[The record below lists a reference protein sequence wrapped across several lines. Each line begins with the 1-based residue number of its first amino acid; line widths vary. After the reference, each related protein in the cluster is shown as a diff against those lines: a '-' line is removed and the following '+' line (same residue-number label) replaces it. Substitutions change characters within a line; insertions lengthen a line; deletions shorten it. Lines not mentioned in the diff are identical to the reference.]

1 MRENRRLRRGIYL
14 LPTCFTVGNL
24 FCGFFSLVES
34 SRGGF
39 ELAALLIIVAG
50 ILDGLDGRIARL
62 TGTSSEFGLEFDSLA
77 DVVSFGVAPA
87 FLAYR
92 WALSPLDR
100 IGWLIA
106 FLFVIC
112 AATRLARFNI
122 QHAASDK
129 RHFVG
134 LPSPPAAA
142 VLASVAF
149 AFPAPPPIR
158 AVTAA
163 LAVLVTA
170 VALLMVSRLRY
181 RSFKDFDLRNRRSYI
196 AVLPIAVA
204 LVAVLTHPKG
214 AILTLAVAYL
224 LSGPGAYLWGLVQ
237 RLLGRGPSPSVGVTG
252 AAGGKDA

>member
-1 MRENRRLRRGIYL
+1 MRERRRLRRGIYL

-24 FCGFFSLVES
+24 FCGFFSLVEA
-34 SRGGF
+34 SRGQF
-39 ELAALLIIVAG
+39 ELAAILIVVAS

-62 TGTSSEFGLEFDSLA
+62 TGTTSEFGVEFDSMA

-92 WALSPLDR
+92 WALVPFHR
-100 IGWLIA
+100 FGWLIA
-106 FLFVIC
+106 FLYVVC

-129 RHFVG
+129 RFFVG
-134 LPSPPAAA
+134 LPSPAAG

-149 AFPAPPPIR
+149 AFPDPPEFGF
-158 AVTAA
+158 VSAA
-163 LAVLVTA
+163 LAVLVMI
-170 VALLMVSRLRY
+170 VAFLMVSRLRY

-196 AVLPIAVA
+196 AVLPIAAA

-214 AILTLAVAYL
+214 AILTMATGYL
-224 LSGPGAYLWGLVQ
+224 VSGPIAYLWGVVQ
-237 RLLGRGPSPSVGVTG
+237 RLRGRP
-252 AAGGKDA
+252 AAGEAGVERAAEVKHG

>member
-1 MRENRRLRRGIYL
+1 MHESRRLRRGIYL

-24 FCGFFSLVES
+24 FCGFFAVVES

-39 ELAALLIIVAG
+39 ELAAILIILAS

-62 TGTSSEFGLEFDSLA
+62 TGTTSEFGVQFDSLA

-87 FLAYR
+87 FLVYR
-92 WALSPLDR
+92 WALAPLGR
-100 IGWLIA
+100 VGWLIA
-106 FLFVIC
+106 FLYVIC

-122 QHAASDK
+122 QHAISDK

-134 LPSPPAAA
+134 FPSPPAAA

-149 AFPAPPPIR
+149 AFPELPEVRVIP
-158 AVTAA
+158 AA
-163 LAVLVTA
+163 LAVLTTA

-181 RSFKDFDLRNRRSYI
+181 RSFKDFDLRNRRSHV
-196 AVLPIAVA
+196 AVLPIAVV

-214 AILTLAVAYL
+214 AILTLAFVYL
-224 LSGPGAYLWGLVQ
+224 LSGPVAYIWGLVQ
-237 RLLGRGPSPSVGVTG
+237 RLLGRGPDRRAE
-252 AAGGKDA
+252 AAAAARAKDA